1 MSKALSSSGGA
12 GRAQRPAHAAEEATD
27 DPQPHDE
34 PQPTRA
40 PSDRMLRQHVVIVN
54 TDPAFLDAARVIL
67 QAGMY
72 NVTTTNLVPST
83 YAMIEAVGGDVL
95 VIDLAIGEP
104 TIWSLVNQLRAGEK
118 TRSLPIV
125 FTSAKPD
132 LLDKA
137 QEQQWRA
144 GGRYV
149 FLKPFDPEDLLD
161 AVRSLIGEA

>member
-1 MSKALSSSGGA
+1 
-12 GRAQRPAHAAEEATD
+12 
-27 DPQPHDE
+27 
-34 PQPTRA
+34 
-40 PSDRMLRQHVVIVN
+40 MLRQHVVIVN

-95 VIDLAIGEP
+95 VIDLAIGEL